1 MSVSSVSNLS
11 QYLSSLLTSQSGSDN
26 TTSTQ
31 EASALSASSD
41 DATASI
47 LQELVSLGSSGSSE
61 DTQLYNA
68 KGLLQA
74 VQRNMALNNPLLT
87 DDTSSDSGSLFDVLA
102 SNSDSSSFSLSSI
115 VSALNGSTESSND
128 STESSSD
135 TEASTDSSDLT
146 ARIAEEVKKNPTLAS
161 KLIQNAM
168 TTNLFKNL

>member
-74 VQRNMALNNPLLT
+74 VQRNMALNSPLLT

-115 VSALNGSTESSND
+115 VSALNGSESDATEGTD
-128 STESSSD
+128 
-135 TEASTDSSDLT
+135 STDSAATSDSSDVT

-161 KLIQNAM
+161 TLIQNAM
-168 TTNLFKNL
+168 TTNLFKNM

>member
-1 MSVSSVSNLS
+1 MSVSSISNHS

-26 TTSTQ
+26 TASSLETTSTT
-31 EASALSASSD
+31 SASDSTS
-41 DATASI
+41 ANEAI
-47 LQELVSLGSSGSSE
+47 VQELVSLGSSNST

-87 DDTSSDSGSLFDVLA
+87 GDTSGDSSSLFDVLA

-115 VSALNGSTESSND
+115 VSALNGSESDATEGTD
-128 STESSSD
+128 STDSAATS
-135 TEASTDSSDLT
+135 DSSDLT

-161 KLIQNAM
+161 TLIQNAM

>member
-31 EASALSASSD
+31 ETSALSASSD
-41 DATASI
+41 DTSAAI

-74 VQRNMALNNPLLT
+74 VQRNMALNSPLLT

-115 VSALNGSTESSND
+115 VSALNGATESSND
-128 STESSSD
+128 STDSSSD
-135 TEASTDSSDLT
+135 SAASTDSDDVT

-161 KLIQNAM
+161 TLIQNAM